1 MKKILS
7 LFIAIIVAVGMFALP
22 KSPIFAYKKTI
33 PTGVEQ
39 ITQDNRMMEKVQAN
53 RHKAVMQRDF
63 VRPEVGSAK
72 KAPTAMPT
80 KK

>member
-7 LFIAIIVAVGMFALP
+7 LFIAIVVAVGMFALP

-39 ITQDNRMMEKVQAN
+39 ITRKCSRTERSPKTMMM
-53 RHKAVMQRDF
+53 R
-63 VRPEVGSAK
+63 
-72 KAPTAMPT
+72 
-80 KK
+80 

>member
-7 LFIAIIVAVGMFALP
+7 LFIAIVVAVGMFALP

-53 RHKAVMQRDF
+53 RHKAVMQRNF
-63 VRPEVGSAK
+63 VRPEVAVAK
-72 KAPTAMPT
+72 KAPAVQQQ